1 MRKPF
6 FLSLVVTCVT
16 VAFAYGADKP
26 ATQPAST
33 EPSPQTSLITHGALT
48 TVIDGQAAFDPIDPF
63 EVRLRFKAY
72 AGELNITSI
81 VPSGSTVKKGDVLLE
96 IDPAAMKRTLA
107 AAGNELLA
115 AKASFDKATADAKV
129 SEQVDAM
136 NLRQQQA
143 NLKEAEDNVKW
154 FETVDGPQ
162 SLKNVEMQ
170 VAMAKNQVNDE
181 QDEIDQ
187 LKKMYK
193 SEELTNATA
202 DIVVKRAVRQLEM
215 SRVGFT
221 MSEERADKNKK
232 FIYPLSKQRVYDVL
246 ESAKYQF
253 AYFQT
258 TQQQTKVLRKTGMAT
273 VIAALDA
280 ATLKLQELKADAEKL
295 TVRAPFAGVVGYGQV
310 VNGVLSGGDL
320 RAMRPGEHVTA
331 QTVLL
336 TLWHPGRLQL
346 VLDLPEAKFFS
357 IAPGQKASVS
367 PVAFPEVKYEGM
379 CDPHVAGGSSTGNYT
394 LIVHTGSVDPRL
406 LPGMKAQIH
415 MDVTLADSVVLAPLT
430 AVSNSTVSV
439 KTPAGMVSRKIMT
452 GRSGTKEVEILSG
465 LRDGDEVLT
474 QAKQ

>member
-1 MRKPF
+1 M
-6 FLSLVVTCVT
+6 
-16 VAFAYGADKP
+16 A
-26 ATQPAST
+26 
-33 EPSPQTSLITHGALT
+33 
-48 TVIDGQAAFDPIDPF
+48 
-63 EVRLRFKAY
+63 
-72 AGELNITSI
+72 
-81 VPSGSTVKKGDVLLE
+81 STVKKGDILLE

-107 AAGNELLA
+107 AAENELLA

-129 SEQVDAM
+129 SEQVDIM

-162 SLKNVEMQ
+162 AMKIAEMQ
-170 VAMAKNQVNDE
+170 VVMAKNQVNDE

-202 DIVVKRAVRQLEM
+202 DIVVRRALRQLEM

-221 MSEERADKNKK
+221 MTEERADKNKK
-232 FIYPLSKQRVYDVL
+232 FTFPLTKQRVYDGL

-258 TQQQTKVLRKTGMAT
+258 SQQQTKVLRKTGMAA
-273 VIAALDA
+273 VVAALDA
-280 ATLKLQELKADAEKL
+280 ATLKLQELKSDADKL
-295 TVRAPFAGVVGYGQV
+295 VVRAPHDGVVGYGQV
-310 VNGVLSGGDL
+310 VNGAWSGGDA
-320 RAMRPGEHVTA
+320 RAMRVGEHVTA
-331 QTVLL
+331 QTVLM

-346 VLDLPEAKFFS
+346 ALDLPEAKFFA
-357 IAPGQKASVS
+357 IAAGQKASVS
-367 PVAFPEVKYEGM
+367 PVAFPELKYEGG
-379 CDPHVAGGSSTGNYT
+379 CDPHVAAGSSTGNYT
-394 LIVHTGSVDPRL
+394 MTVATGSVDPRL

-439 KTPAGMVSRKIMT
+439 KTPAGIVTRHVMT
-452 GRSGTKEVEILSG
+452 GRSDAKSVEILSG